1 MKRKNKDTIKTIT
14 RCFIELLG
22 TGALIT
28 LAALLSQGRSSPRL
42 LKAFSK
48 YSAWRIKQ
56 MLRRLRFQGMIE
68 YDEEDE
74 HSPILLTNK
83 GFIRKTTEKLRNH
96 NTEKWDYLWRLVQFD
111 IPDRKKMRRRFQRY
125 LCRLG
130 FFRVQNS
137 VYVYPHDCKTEILLL
152 ARQFNVSADVMV
164 STVPYLGQYET
175 KARNHYF
182 SRAAIR

>member
-1 MKRKNKDTIKTIT
+1 MKRKNKDAIKTVT

-42 LKAFSK
+42 LKAYSK
-48 YSAWRIKQ
+48 YGAWRIKQ
-56 MLRRLRFQGMIE
+56 MLRRLKFQGIIE
-68 YDEEDE
+68 YDEKDE
-74 HSPILLTNK
+74 HSPILLTSK
-83 GFIRKTTEKLRNH
+83 GFIRKTTDKLRKYNAK
-96 NTEKWDYLWRLVQFD
+96 KWDHLWRLVQFD

-125 LCRLG
+125 LRRLG

-137 VYVYPHDCKTEILLL
+137 VYAYPHDCKEEILML
-152 ARQFNVSADVMV
+152 AKQINVSADVMI

-182 SRAAIR
+182 SRAAVH